1 VYDQPYA
8 AGTNVN
14 VRGHVLRPQPR
25 PKRSNSFRKFLEM
38 MCWMVAALALGRFSY
53 VQAESYF
60 FQGEQSRK
68 LDALLHSRNS
78 SAALAPVANAF
89 VASSSSAEDESLPM
103 VTTTSSPSPRV
114 YAAAPGEL
122 LGRIEIPR
130 LNVSATIVEGD
141 DTDALRHAVGHI
153 PGTALPWES
162 GNIGLA
168 GHRDSFFRKIGELRD
183 GDQIVLTT
191 IHGTFEFR
199 ASQFAIV
206 KPDGVD
212 VLSSVQQPALTLVT
226 CYPFHY
232 VGAAPKRFVIRAW
245 RGTAD

>member
-14 VRGHVLRPQPR
+14 FRGHVLRPQPL
-25 PKRSNSFRKFLEM
+25 PKRLHPFRKFLEVI
-38 MCWMVAALALGRFSY
+38 CWMVAAMALGWFSY

-60 FQGEQSRK
+60 FQGEQNRK
-68 LDALLHSRNS
+68 LDALLHGRNS
-78 SAALAPVANAF
+78 SAVVAPAASASD
-89 VASSSSAEDESLPM
+89 ASSSSAEDESLPM
-103 VTTTSSPSPRV
+103 ASATPPPKV
-114 YAAAPGEL
+114 YVAASGEL

-141 DTDALRHAVGHI
+141 DSDNLRHAVGHI

-232 VGAAPKRFVIRAW
+232 VGAAPQRFVIRAW
-245 RGTAD
+245 RGTRD

>member
-1 VYDQPYA
+1 
-8 AGTNVN
+8 
-14 VRGHVLRPQPR
+14 
-25 PKRSNSFRKFLEM
+25 
-38 MCWMVAALALGRFSY
+38 MVAAVALGWFSY
-53 VQAESYF
+53 AQAESYF
-60 FQGEQSRK
+60 FQGEQSRR
-68 LDALLHSRNS
+68 LDALLRGRNS
-78 SAALAPVANAF
+78 SVVVAPVVNASA
-89 VASSSSAEDESLPM
+89 VPSSSTEDESLPM
-103 VTTTSSPSPRV
+103 ATAASSLPKV
-114 YAAAPGEL
+114 YAVAPGEL

-153 PGTALPWES
+153 PGTAMPWES

-232 VGAAPKRFVIRAW
+232 VGAAPQRFVIRAW
-245 RGTAD
+245 RGAGG

>member
-14 VRGHVLRPQPR
+14 FRGHVLRPQPR
-25 PKRSNSFRKFLEM
+25 PSRSHPFRKFLEVI
-38 MCWMVAALALGRFSY
+38 CWMVAAVALGWFSY
-53 VQAESYF
+53 VQVESYF

-68 LDALLHSRNS
+68 LDALLHGRNS
-78 SAALAPVANAF
+78 PAAVAPAANASAASL
-89 VASSSSAEDESLPM
+89 SSAENESLPM
-103 VTTTSSPSPRV
+103 VTATSSSWPKV
-114 YAAAPGEL
+114 YAVAPGEL

-153 PGTALPWES
+153 PGTAMPWES

-232 VGAAPKRFVIRAW
+232 VGAAPQRFVIRAW
-245 RGTAD
+245 RGAGG